1 MQLANYCDAEM
12 IPYTWFYKSDQ
23 GHVVSPY
30 FDSEQAAA
38 AWFDQV
44 FESVEE

>member
-1 MQLANYCDAEM
+1 MQLLKYRDAEM
-12 IPYTWFYKSDQ
+12 TTYTWFYVSDQ
-23 GHVVSPY
+23 QHIVSPY
-30 FDSEQAAA
+30 FDSEQAAL

>member
-23 GHVVSPY
+23 QYVVSPY
-30 FDSEQAAA
+30 FDTEEQAR
-38 AWFDQV
+38 AWFNKV

>member
-23 GHVVSPY
+23 GHVVSPH
-30 FDSEQAAA
+30 FDSKQAAL

-44 FESVEE
+44 FESIEE

>member
-1 MQLANYCDAEM
+1 MQLVRYRDAEM
-12 IPYTWFYKSDQ
+12 WTYTWFYRSDQ

-30 FDSEQAAA
+30 FDNEQAAL